1 MGKTGKSPVYSWEN
15 RLELSKWLFS
25 IANCNK
31 LPGGSTIFLSLFCGL
46 YQLYPL
52 KFSEKQV
59 LYMVS
64 TSNESVPEV
73 AIDEINRQKRGSPM
87 TMETFIWKK
96 NTYYIVMEQN
106 TYYIVIHSYSTSYVF
121 CFFFC
126 VQMQSSTCN

>member
-1 MGKTGKSPVYSWEN
+1 
-15 RLELSKWLFS
+15 
-25 IANCNK
+25 
-31 LPGGSTIFLSLFCGL
+31 
-46 YQLYPL
+46 
-52 KFSEKQV
+52 
-59 LYMVS
+59 MVG
-64 TSNESVPEV
+64 TSNESVPDV

-126 VQMQSSTCN
+126 V